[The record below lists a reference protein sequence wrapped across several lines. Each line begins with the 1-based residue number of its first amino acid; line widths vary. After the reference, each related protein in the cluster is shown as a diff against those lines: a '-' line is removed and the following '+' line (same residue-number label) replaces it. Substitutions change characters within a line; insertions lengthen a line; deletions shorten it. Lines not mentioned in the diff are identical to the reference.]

1 MAVDTRGDPG
11 SVGELPERVVED
23 VLASERRRALLA
35 CLADHGEMA
44 VCDLAAAVLARERGD
59 APDDVD
65 RERRAA
71 VRTDIFQTHLPKLTA
86 TGIVTYDSLRGT
98 VTLSRT
104 EIARAVES

>member
-1 MAVDTRGDPG
+1 MAVDTKGEPG

-44 VCDLAAAVLARERGD
+44 IGDLAAEILAREGED
-59 APDDVD
+59 APADVD
-65 RERRAA
+65 GGRRAQ

-98 VTLSRT
+98 VALSRP
-104 EIARAVES
+104 EILRAIES